1 MENKPLILVSST
13 DSYSDTWEPFFTL
26 LKKNITNISDYRIY
40 LLSDSKSYN
49 GHSFVNNIQVS
60 SNNEI
65 LSWSE
70 RILRALDTLNSEI
83 IFLVFDD
90 YFLMSK
96 LNQVK
101 FKEFYNIMCQNKNIA
116 NLRLVHEKKSFPS
129 VYNDLNQVKN
139 LIGYKNSLMP
149 GFWRKEDLINL
160 IQIGENP
167 WQFELL
173 GTIRTYFYPKMFYVV
188 TEELSSK
195 IYNFAF
201 SGGIIKGKWVRDEY
215 NKIKKITGLT
225 LNTKRGF
232 ITWDPNKNKYL
243 RKFTLI
249 KNTLK
254 NKKLII
260 NSLIFMFN
268 NILKR
273 RIIKRLF

>member
-26 LKKNITNISDYRIY
+26 LEKNISNITDYKIY
-40 LLSDSKSYN
+40 LLSDTKSYN

-60 SNNEI
+60 SNNEV

-70 RILRALDTLNSEI
+70 RILRALETLDSEI
-83 IFLVFDD
+83 LFLVFDD

-96 LNQVK
+96 LNQSK
-101 FKEFYNIMCQNKNIA
+101 FKEFNNIMCQNKNIA

-129 VYNDLNQVKN
+129 VYNDLYQVKN

-149 GFWRKEDLINL
+149 GFWRIEDLINI
-160 IQIGENP
+160 IQIGESP

-173 GTIRTYFYPKMFYVV
+173 GTIRTYFYPKIFLVV
-188 TEELSSK
+188 NQQLSSK
-195 IYNFAF
+195 IYNFPF
-201 SGGIIKGKWVRDEY
+201 SGGIIKGKWVLDEY

-225 LNTKRGF
+225 LNTNRGF
-232 ITWDPNKNKYL
+232 IIWDPNKNKYL
-243 RKFTLI
+243 RKFTLL

-254 NKKLII
+254 EKKLVIKSI
-260 NSLIFMFN
+260 IFMFN
-268 NILKR
+268 NIIKTKKNRFLK
-273 RIIKRLF
+273 